1 MANTKLNSDLTHAI
15 GAAVGK
21 SAPPAGIVGLAA
33 LGAIDMTF
41 VVGLA
46 TVGYIVLQAS
56 YLLWKWAK
64 ERRESKKF
72 LASMGL
78 PPERKE

>member
-1 MANTKLNSDLTHAI
+1 MAQTKLNSDLASAV

-41 VVGLA
+41 LVGLA
-46 TVGYIVLQAS
+46 TIGYIVLQAA

-64 ERRESKKF
+64 ERRESRKF
-72 LASMGL
+72 LAKL
-78 PPERKE
+78 EEPAEKKE

>member
-1 MANTKLNSDLTHAI
+1 MAQTKLNSDLASAV

-41 VVGLA
+41 LVGLA
-46 TVGYIVLQAS
+46 TIGYIVLQAA

-72 LASMGL
+72 LAAL
-78 PPERKE
+78 QQPADKQE